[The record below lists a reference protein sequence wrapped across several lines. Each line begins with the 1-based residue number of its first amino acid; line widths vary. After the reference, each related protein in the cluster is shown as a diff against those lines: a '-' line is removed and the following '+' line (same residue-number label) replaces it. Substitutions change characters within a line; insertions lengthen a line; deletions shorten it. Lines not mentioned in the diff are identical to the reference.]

1 MAQRDSQL
9 NYLIPAEIRDDEFYY
24 LLQFIAEQ
32 PEVRTVLEIGASSGE
47 GSTEAFVTAM
57 RAQPLGSKQ
66 LYTMEVSKVRYAAL
80 KQRYAADPFVH
91 SYNLSSVAV
100 EDFPSIEKVTAF
112 WQSRFQQQGG
122 LPLDVLLGW
131 RQQDIDYILD
141 SGVPT
146 DGIRTIQRETGIA
159 VFDAVLI
166 DGSEFTGHAELDRV
180 YGATYLCLDDSNVF
194 KNFDNYRRLAD
205 DPKYVL
211 VAENPTLRNGY
222 AVFKKMGEW
231 TPTPSIGVPS

>member
-1 MAQRDSQL
+1 MNMVQKDSQL
-9 NYLIPAEIRDDEFYY
+9 NYLIPAEIKNDEFYY
-24 LLQFIAEQ
+24 LLQFIVEQ

-57 RAQPLGSKQ
+57 RGQPPGSKQ
-66 LYTMEVSKVRYAAL
+66 LYTLEVSKVRYAAL
-80 KQRYAADPFVH
+80 KQRYAADPSVH
-91 SYNLSSVAV
+91 AYNLSSVTVA
-100 EDFPSIEKVTAF
+100 DFPSVEEVTAF
-112 WQSRFQQQGG
+112 WQSRVERLGG
-122 LPLDVLLGW
+122 LPLDVFLGW

-146 DGIRTIQRETGIA
+146 DGIRTLQRETGIA

-166 DGSEFTGHAELDRV
+166 DGSEFTGQAELDRV

-194 KNFDNYRRLAD
+194 KNFDNYHRLVA

-211 VAENPTLRNGY
+211 VAENPNLRNGY
-222 AVFKKMGEW
+222 AVFKKMGDW
-231 TPTPSIGVPS
+231 SVPAPA

>member
-1 MAQRDSQL
+1 MAQKDSQL
-9 NYLIPAEIRDDEFYY
+9 NYLIPAEIKDDEFYY
-24 LLQFIAEQ
+24 LLQFIVEQ

-57 RAQPLGSKQ
+57 RGQPPGSKQ

-91 SYNLSSVAV
+91 PYNFSSVAV
-100 EDFPSIEKVTAF
+100 ADFPSIEEVTAF
-112 WQSRFQQQGG
+112 WQSHLRHSG
-122 LPLDVLLGW
+122 LPLEVLLGW

-141 SGVPT
+141 SGIPT
-146 DGIRTIQRETGIA
+146 DGIRTLQRETGIT

-166 DGSEFTGHAELDRV
+166 DGSEFTGQAELERV

-194 KNFDNYRRLAD
+194 KNFDNYQRLVA
-205 DPKYVL
+205 DPKYAL
-211 VAENPTLRNGY
+211 VAQNPTLRNGY
-222 AVFKKMGEW
+222 AVFKKMGDW
-231 TPTPSIGVPS
+231 IVPPPR

>member
-1 MAQRDSQL
+1 MAQKDSQL
-9 NYLIPAEIRDDEFYY
+9 NYLIPAEIKNDEFYY
-24 LLQFIAEQ
+24 LLQFIVEQ

-57 RAQPLGSKQ
+57 RGQPPGSKQ

-91 SYNLSSVAV
+91 AYNLSSVTV
-100 EDFPSIEKVTAF
+100 SDFPSIEEVTAF
-112 WQSRFQQQGG
+112 WKSRFQRLGG

-166 DGSEFTGHAELDRV
+166 DGSEFTGQAELERV

-194 KNFDNYRRLAD
+194 KNCDNYRRLATD
-205 DPKYVL
+205 TRYAL
-211 VAENPTLRNGY
+211 VAENPVLRNGY
-222 AVFKKMGEW
+222 AVFKKVGDW
-231 TPTPSIGVPS
+231 VVPPSS